1 MTHKIS
7 LLGRAIK
14 RDTVNGVTGLR
25 YPRHMATKHLIG
37 MLHLSA
43 LPGAPNHRH
52 ELAEVE
58 SCLVEEACLLRDV
71 GFHGAMMENFGDIPF
86 HKGAVEVM
94 TIACMTRLAMSVRR
108 AVPELS
114 LGINVLRNDAR
125 GALAVAS
132 ATGARFIRVNVHV
145 GATATDQGV
154 IEGQAA
160 ATLRLKKELGSDV
173 AIWADVHVKHG
184 RSLAHA
190 SITDEAE
197 DAVKRGLADALIV
210 SGRGTGEATSL
221 DDLRAVR
228 DLELGAPVYVGSGVT
243 AENIAA
249 LLDLADGVIVGTS
262 LKADGRTTNAIDRE
276 RAERFIERAGD

>member
-1 MTHKIS
+1 
-7 LLGRAIK
+7 
-14 RDTVNGVTGLR
+14 
-25 YPRHMATKHLIG
+25 MAKKQLIG
-37 MLHLSA
+37 MLHLPA
-43 LPGAPNHRH
+43 LPGAPSHRH
-52 ELAEVE
+52 ALAEVE
-58 SCLVEEACLLRDV
+58 TRLVEEARLLHDV
-71 GFHGAMMENFGDIPF
+71 GFHGAMMENFGDVPF
-86 HKGAVEVM
+86 YKGAVDVT
-94 TIACMTRLAMSVRR
+94 TIASMTRLAMSVRV
-108 AVPELS
+108 AVPGLP

-125 GALAVAS
+125 GALAIAS

-154 IEGQAA
+154 IEGRAA

-184 RSLAHA
+184 MSLAHA

-228 DLELGAPVYVGSGVT
+228 DLELGVPVYVGSGVT
-243 AENIAA
+243 AENIAS

-262 LKADGRTTNAIDRE
+262 LKEDGRATNPIDRG
-276 RAERFIERAGD
+276 RAEHFIERAQVLKL